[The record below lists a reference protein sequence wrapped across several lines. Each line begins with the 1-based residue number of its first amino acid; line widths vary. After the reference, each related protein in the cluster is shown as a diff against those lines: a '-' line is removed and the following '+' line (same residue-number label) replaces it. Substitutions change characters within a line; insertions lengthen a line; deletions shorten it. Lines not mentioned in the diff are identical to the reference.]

1 MKTIA
6 REIEELRAMK
16 VPELVKRY
24 QKLFGK
30 APRIKNREWLWKRCA
45 YQLQVVRYG
54 GLSVAAQRRLE
65 TLVSEIDLPLEE
77 NQRAVTGQLRGPHT
91 PGDPAVGTTLT
102 RQWKGQEIRVKV
114 LEEGY
119 EWNDVVYRGLSAV
132 ARAVTKSHW
141 NGRLFF
147 KITKRKSVR

>member
-6 REIEELRAMK
+6 REIEEFRAMK
-16 VPELVKRY
+16 VADLLKRY
-24 QKLFGK
+24 RKLYGK
-30 APRIKNREWLWKRCA
+30 EPRIKNREWQWKRCA

-65 TLVSEIDLPLEE
+65 TLVSEINLPLEE

-91 PGDPAVGTTLT
+91 PGNPAVGTTLV
-102 RQWKGQEIRVKV
+102 RMWKGQEIQVKV

-119 EWNDVVYRGLSAV
+119 EWNDVVYRSLSAV
-132 ARAVTKSHW
+132 ARAITGSHW

-147 KITKRKSVR
+147 QLTSRKRK